1 MSEAA
6 DPASNKCYEINCG
19 TLVKD
24 SLLNLEDFKSYLEAR
39 IKVKGKTGRVA
50 DNVDLACTNESLLV
64 SPKVRLS
71 KKYLKYLGNKFLY
84 KKELKDW
91 VRIISTGKKSYKLAY
106 YRVDSNKDE

>member
-1 MSEAA
+1 MSEATA
-6 DPASNKCYEINCG
+6 ASERKCYEINCG
-19 TLVKD
+19 VLIKD

-39 IKVKGKTGRVA
+39 IKIKGKVGFTA
-50 DNVDLACTNESLLV
+50 DNVEFECTPESLLV
-64 SPKVRLS
+64 SPKVKLS